1 VAILVSC
8 VAAKLAQAAPAGELY
23 RSAWFRKARG
33 FALRSG
39 GSWFILSALHGLVH
53 PDTVIAPYDRTLN
66 TMSAPEREAWARRVL
81 AQIAEAIPPD
91 EPIALLAGARY
102 RERIE
107 PVLCAQVERRGEVFA
122 PLARLG
128 IGEQLQWLGGAS
140 GAAWAARLR
149 QLELWP

>member
-1 VAILVSC
+1 
-8 VAAKLAQAAPAGELY
+8 
-23 RSAWFRKARG
+23 
-33 FALRSG
+33 
-39 GSWFILSALHGLVH
+39 
-53 PDTVIAPYDRTLN
+53 
-66 TMSAPEREAWARRVL
+66 MSAPERAAWARLVL

-107 PVLCAQVERRGEVFA
+107 PVLRAQVERRGEVFA
-122 PLARLG
+122 PLARFG
-128 IGEQLQWLGGAS
+128 IGEQLHWLGGAS